1 MELKGK
7 IKHPLMK
14 RSKRNRNGKKRKK
27 VKEKESV
34 SSEK

>member
-14 RSKRNRNGKKRKK
+14 RSKRNRNGKKKK
-27 VKEKESV
+27 ERV